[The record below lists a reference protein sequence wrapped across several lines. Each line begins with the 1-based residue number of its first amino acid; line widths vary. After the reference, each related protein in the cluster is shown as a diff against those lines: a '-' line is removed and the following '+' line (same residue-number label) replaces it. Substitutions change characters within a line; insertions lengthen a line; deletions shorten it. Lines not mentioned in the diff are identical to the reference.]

1 MENVTSALASLWT
14 EVGTAITEMMKQPLV
29 ALALTIPV
37 GGGIVGISKRLF
49 RRK

>member
-1 MENVTSALASLWT
+1 MDNVTSTLANLWS

-37 GGGIVGISKRLF
+37 GGGIISISKRLF